1 MMRVGVRAA
10 DPPVVVNVSVARLPG
25 VTEGEENEQFI
36 PCAVGEEQLSMMSSL
51 NPACET
57 AVSVRVADSPAC
69 TGGTL
74 AGETSNKKSGGVAL
88 SCTAIVLLSA
98 VDTRSAKSSP
108 VKSAAIRRGEI

>member
-1 MMRVGVRAA
+1 MMRVRVRAA
-10 DPPVVVNVSVARLPG
+10 GAPVVVNVSVARLPV
-25 VTEGEENEQFI
+25 VTEGIEKEQFI
-36 PCAVGEEQLSMMSSL
+36 PCAVGEEQLSVTSPL

-57 AVSVRVADSPAC
+57 AVSVRVADPPAC

-98 VDTRSAKSSP
+98 VDTRSTKSSP
-108 VKSAAIRRGEI
+108 LKSAAIRRGEI